1 MTSIPQEQ
9 SGSGEGAGVPE
20 KAHEP
25 TDAAPPSQTLE
36 LLARRVAELES
47 ELAQERHARERA
59 ESANRAKDEF
69 LSVVS
74 HELRSP
80 LNAILGWNRI
90 LAIKRAQDAE
100 VTSVTPRIEQ
110 SARA

>member
-1 MTSIPQEQ
+1 MRSIHTEQ
-9 SGSGEGAGVPE
+9 DGSGSA
-20 KAHEP
+20 A
-25 TDAAPPSQTLE
+25 DAASGPGEVPTHDE
-36 LLARRVAELES
+36 LKRRVAELEKQLV
-47 ELAQERHARERA
+47 EERQARALA

-100 VTSVTPRIEQ
+100 VAAVTPRIEQ
-110 SARA
+110 SARPSSRW

>member
-1 MTSIPQEQ
+1 MSSIHQQQ
-9 SGSGEGAGVPE
+9 SGSADEAPAEGS
-20 KAHEP
+20 
-25 TDAAPPSQTLE
+25 AAAASPATE
-36 LLARRVAELES
+36 ALAQRVAELEK

-69 LSVVS
+69 LSIVS

-90 LAIKRAQDAE
+90 LSIKRAQDAE
-100 VTSVTPRIEQ
+100 VVSVTPRIEQ
-110 SARA
+110 SARH

>member
-1 MTSIPQEQ
+1 MRSIHQEQ
-9 SGSGEGAGVPE
+9 SGSGD
-20 KAHEP
+20 AHAPSEP
-25 TDAAPPSQTLE
+25 ALTLTSDAVDA
-36 LLARRVAELES
+36 LARRIAELEK
-47 ELAQERHARERA
+47 EVAEERHARELA

-90 LAIKRAQDAE
+90 LSIKRAQDAE
-100 VTSVTPRIEQ
+100 VSSVTPRIEQ
-110 SARA
+110 SAR